1 MVSCLQTPEI
11 IKRRLRLFHAHI
23 KQHGAEPVD
32 VVDEEDAPDV
42 EAVVDGGDVAVGDA
56 CHACAYVCH
65 GPGAP

>member
-1 MVSCLQTPEI
+1 M
-11 IKRRLRLFHAHI
+11 FHAY
-23 KQHGAEPVD
+23 KTQHGAEPVD